1 MGSRPS
7 GGEALN
13 ILMLLNK
20 DHHTD
25 PRVWKELLS
34 LSRDANHEV
43 SVIPN
48 RHKLN
53 TKHKVR
59 FILNLASYYLYALSV
74 ARIRSRYWGID
85 AIHAHDLD
93 TLPLGILL
101 SRLHDLPL
109 VYDAHEVYAY
119 MIADDVSYGLRSFVY
134 AVERRL
140 TRWCTRVITV
150 SKNVAFAVSEHP
162 EDCVLVMNCPGAPPP
177 IAPALDK
184 KGTLWLGYFGALEPG
199 RFILEAMEAV
209 EATPGWE
216 LVIAGSGTLEDRI
229 RAHSSARVRFLRQ
242 LSHESAIQRMGA
254 CDLQLLMFDPRN
266 ANSIIGMPNRLFE
279 AMSLK
284 KPVVATYHTDSGS
297 LVRDL
302 DCGFE
307 CGYGVSALS
316 ILLIYLA
323 KHPEELS
330 QRGEKA
336 YLAWE
341 QEYNWARQE
350 LKLFTM
356 YHAIE
361 EGTAYDRA

>member
-1 MGSRPS
+1 
-7 GGEALN
+7 
-13 ILMLLNK
+13 MLLNK
-20 DHHTD
+20 DYHTD

-34 LSRDANHEV
+34 FSRKGDHET
-43 SVIPN
+43 SVISN
-48 RHKLN
+48 RHKVN

-59 FILNLASYYLYALSV
+59 FILNLISFYLYGLSV

-101 SRLHDLPL
+101 ARLHDLPL
-109 VYDAHEVYAY
+109 IYDAHEVYAY
-119 MIADDVSYGLRSFVY
+119 MIADDVSYGLRRFVY

-140 TRWCTRVITV
+140 TRRCDRVITV
-150 SKNVAFAVSEHP
+150 SRNVAFAVSEHP
-162 EDCVLVMNCPGAPPP
+162 EDCVLVMNCPGDPPP
-177 IAPALDK
+177 IVLAPDK
-184 KGTLWLGYFGALEPG
+184 KGALWLGYFGALEQG

-229 RAHSSARVRFLRQ
+229 RAHSSARVRFLGQ
-242 LSHESAIQRMGA
+242 LPHESAIQQMGA

-307 CGYGVSALS
+307 CGYAVSALS
-316 ILLIYLA
+316 VLLTYLA
-323 KHPEELS
+323 KHPEELPW
-330 QRGEKA
+330 RGQKA
-336 YLAWE
+336 YLAWGR
-341 QEYNWARQE
+341 EYNWARQE
-350 LKLFTM
+350 LKLFSM

-361 EGTAYDRA
+361 EGIAYDRA